1 MMQCLLVDDEP
12 LALQLMEDNL
22 KDVSYIKIIGRC
34 RTAADA
40 LTIMQHE
47 QVDLLFCDIH
57 MPGLNGLQLV
67 KSLLSKPLVVFVTA
81 YEKFAINGF
90 ELEVLDYLVK
100 PVPQE
105 RLLKA
110 CQKAYQF
117 FELKNGT
124 PVIPSSLPKAYFFV
138 SSDYMLVKV
147 NFNDI
152 QYIQGL
158 KDYVKI
164 VLNNNQKPILSRT
177 SLKAIE
183 KQLPPSLFYRIHK
196 SYLINVDYIS
206 HIRRGKVVG
215 VNVELPLSDN
225 YRLTINKMIGREL
238 E

>member
-1 MMQCLLVDDEP
+1 MQCLLVDDET

-34 RTAADA
+34 RTAAEA

-67 KSLLSKPLVVFVTA
+67 KSLVTKPLVVFVTA

-110 CQKAYQF
+110 CQKACQF
-117 FELKNGT
+117 FELKNT
-124 PVIPSSLPKAYFFV
+124 VVVQAALPKTYFFV

-164 VLNNNQKPILSRT
+164 VLNENQKPILSRT

-183 KQLPPSLFYRIHK
+183 QQLPPSLFYRIHK

-215 VNVELPLSDN
+215 ANVELPLSDN
-225 YRLTINKMIGREL
+225 YRLTINKMIGREV